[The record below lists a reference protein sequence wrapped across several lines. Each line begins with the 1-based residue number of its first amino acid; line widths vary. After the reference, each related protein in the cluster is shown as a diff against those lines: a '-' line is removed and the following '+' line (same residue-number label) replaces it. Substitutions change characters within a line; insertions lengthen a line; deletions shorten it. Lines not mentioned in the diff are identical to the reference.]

1 MTYVSRLITDPVV
14 RQNPVTVQILGVC
27 SALAVTRTLLP
38 AIIMSITLT
47 LILVMSN
54 VIVSALRHQLP
65 HSIRLILEMLIIATG
80 VTIADQFLKAY
91 VPEIAA
97 TLSVFVGL
105 IITNCIVLGRAE
117 AFAMHN
123 PVVPSVM
130 DALGQSVGYSLIL
143 VMVASIRELF
153 GTGRLLDYQIFQL
166 VADDGWFQPLLIM
179 SLPASAFFIVAGL
192 IWQGRMKVTKV
203 TKVTPPNQTEWT
215 FDHKAY
221 RGKL

>member
-1 MTYVSRLITDPVV
+1 MMRYSSRLISDPVV

-27 SALAVTRTLLP
+27 SALAVTRTLIP

-65 HSIRLILEMLIIATG
+65 HSVRLILEMLIIATG
-80 VTIADQFLKAY
+80 VTIADEFLKAY
-91 VPEIAA
+91 VPDIAA

-117 AFAMHN
+117 AFAMNN
-123 PVVPSVM
+123 PVIPSAM
-130 DALGQSVGYSLIL
+130 DALGQGLGYSLIL
-143 VMVASIRELF
+143 VLVASIRELF
-153 GTGRLLDYQIFQL
+153 GTGRLLDYQIFEL
-166 VADDGWFQPLLIM
+166 VSDNGWFSPLLIM

-192 IWQGRMKVTKV
+192 IWLSRGNSAQPVLTQWQFEPHV
-203 TKVTPPNQTEWT
+203 
-215 FDHKAY
+215 Y
-221 RGKL
+221 RGKI

>member
-1 MTYVSRLITDPVV
+1 MSYLSHLISDPVV

-38 AIIMSITLT
+38 AIIMSVTLT

-54 VIVSALRHQLP
+54 VVVSALRHQLP

-117 AFAMHN
+117 AFALHN
-123 PVVPSVM
+123 PVLPSAM
-130 DALGQSVGYSLIL
+130 DALGQGIGYSLIL

-153 GTGRLLDYQIFQL
+153 GTGRLLDYQIVQIGS
-166 VADDGWFQPLLIM
+166 DDSWFQPLLIM

-192 IWQGRMKVTKV
+192 IWLSRAKMA
-203 TKVTPPNQTEWT
+203 PPKQSEWT
-215 FDHKAY
+215 FDHNAY
-221 RGKL
+221 RGKV